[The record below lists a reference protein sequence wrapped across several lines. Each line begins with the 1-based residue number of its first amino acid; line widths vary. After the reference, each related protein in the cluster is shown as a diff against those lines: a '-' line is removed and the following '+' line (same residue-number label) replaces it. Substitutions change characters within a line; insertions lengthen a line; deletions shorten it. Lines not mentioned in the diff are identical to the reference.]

1 MTNVLL
7 PSKMTYEIS
16 WSNSNITYHYFCCRF
31 TDFRH
36 EKRLCKNENW
46 SIWGFSVTL
55 ITVYI
60 PNCDHGFY
68 LVSWVHTSGPLS
80 QFHHHSSFIF
90 QYLQVGK
97 QGYCGPASHDT
108 MSDSA
113 CKKQVVMSIFAVTS
127 YDTADAGVPRN
138 DTLWFHC
145 PVTHLCQF
153 GLA

>member
-36 EKRLCKNENW
+36 EKHLCKNENW

-60 PNCDHGFY
+60 PNCDHGFLPRFL
-68 LVSWVHTSGPLS
+68 LVPSHSSTITPLS
-80 QFHHHSSFIF
+80 FCSTYRWVNKAIVAQHHMTRC
-90 QYLQVGK
+90 QTQRAK
-97 QGYCGPASHDT
+97 A
-108 MSDSA
+108 
-113 CKKQVVMSIFAVTS
+113 VVMSIFAVTS

>member
-60 PNCDHGFY
+60 PYCDHGFY

-80 QFHHHSSFIF
+80 QFHHHSSFIL

-113 CKKQVVMSIFAVTS
+113 CKKQWWWAFL
-127 YDTADAGVPRN
+127 
-138 DTLWFHC
+138 LWHHTI
-145 PVTHLCQF
+145 PQMLVSPEMTHSDFTVQWPIYASLD
-153 GLA
+153 